1 MKREPMTDAELLAA
15 IGSELASSSTSSGS
29 EFQINREDANRYYKL
44 NPNRARSHV
53 AIDEEGE
60 VEYELFP
67 DQKEENNAPEG
78 RSNAESPD
86 IQSMVDQTISQIMPR
101 FRRPTLAVYEPNSM
115 EDDDQAQAESRTINK
130 MVLHDGNGY
139 EVVRGALFDASLAGV
154 CATVVYWDAGQKATI
169 ETYPDPYGL
178 ISDETLQAALG
189 GNGDETLSVLKHEDG
204 VATVRRLAPRGELC
218 LKPIPLEFLRL
229 SGDADNVDAD
239 KMRFIGY
246 EGFASVDELVDQG
259 VPYDTA
265 ASLMNAG
272 GKEDVDD
279 NEFHDFEHS
288 SGDESNANKQLVECW
303 YRIDFDG
310 DGRAERRHIR
320 YSGTTILHNEEVSDE
335 VDIVVGVAMHQ
346 PHRPYGHSFY
356 NKLQQTQDLK
366 REVLRQAIDSG
377 RLAIDN
383 RWLAE
388 KDAIDLETMTHSRA
402 GGIVLAE
409 PGMFDKVMPL
419 NNQDN
424 FASALNLLQYQDK
437 IRSEVGGNALDM
449 AGENSPVPG
458 STAHGVERII
468 TSREQFVAEI
478 SETFARTYLKRLFV
492 VIHRVLRR
500 HGAPV
505 KLEWKGQTQVVSAAT
520 FPPRN
525 EVSVDLGPTRAQQAA
540 RQQALSLTVER
551 QVQPEV
557 QALGIVGPQQVY
569 DAMIDLAD
577 AFELPASEKYWID
590 PSSNEGGIQQEN
602 LQLKQQMQEMGMQ
615 LQQMQM
621 VISQFQ
627 QAQMELEQAK
637 LLQKDKEA
645 MAKLDFQ
652 YAELGEK
659 TDIDEQQLDLDE
671 EELEMKYDEQI
682 SRNEA

>member
-1 MKREPMTDAELLAA
+1 MRRDPMTDAELLAA
-15 IGSELASSSTSSGS
+15 IGSELASSSTSEGS

-53 AIDEEGE
+53 TISEEGKT
-60 VEYELFP
+60 EYELFP
-67 DQKEENNAPEG
+67 DQREESNAPEG

-86 IQSMVDQTISQIMPR
+86 IQSMVDQTMAQIMPR
-101 FRRPTLAVYEPNSM
+101 FRRPILAVYEPSSM
-115 EDDDQAQAESRTINK
+115 DDDDQAQAESRAINK

-139 EVVRGALFDASLAGV
+139 EVVRGALFDASLAGA
-154 CATVVYWDAGQKATI
+154 CATVVYWDAGQKATV

-178 ISDETLQAALG
+178 ISDETLSAMA
-189 GNGDETLSVLKHEDG
+189 NGDEGESLSLLKHEDG
-204 VATVRRLAPRGELC
+204 VATIRRLAPRGELC

-246 EGFASVDELVDQG
+246 EGFVSVDELVDQG
-259 VPYDTA
+259 VSYDA
-265 ASLMNAG
+265 AVGLMDAG

-279 NEFHDFEHS
+279 NEFYDFEHP

-335 VDIVVGVAMHQ
+335 VDIVLGVAMHQ

-366 REVLRQAIDSG
+366 REILRQAIDSG

-388 KDAIDLETMTHSRA
+388 RDALDLDTMTHSRS
-402 GGIVLAE
+402 GGIVLTE

-424 FASALNLLQYQDK
+424 FGSALNLLQYQDK

-449 AGENSPVPG
+449 ADENNPVPG

-492 VIHRVLRR
+492 VVHRVLKR

-505 KLEWKGQTQVVSAAT
+505 KIEWKGQTQVVSASK
-520 FPPRN
+520 FPSRK
-525 EVSVDLGPTRAQQAA
+525 EVSVDLGPTRAQQSA
-540 RQQALSLTVER
+540 RQQALALTVER

-569 DAMIDLAD
+569 DAMVDLAD
-577 AFELPASEKYWID
+577 AFELPAPEKYWLD
-590 PSSNEGGIQQEN
+590 PSSNDGGIQAEN
-602 LQLKQQMQEMGMQ
+602 IQLKQQMQEMGVQ

-627 QAQMELEQAK
+627 QAQMDLEQAK
-637 LLQKDKEA
+637 LLQKAAQERNE
-645 MAKLDFQ
+645 LDYK

-659 TDIDEQQLDLDE
+659 TDIEERQLELDE
-671 EELEMKYDEQI
+671 DEMELKYDEQVN
-682 SRNEA
+682 RNS